1 MNRSFFARYYRR
13 TLVDRLMR
21 SLSVAATLLA
31 LLPLGLILGSIIVA
45 GGSALSL
52 AFVTQDYHVPELSL
66 TGAAADVGGIR
77 HAIVGTLLIAGVATL
92 LAVPIGVMT
101 GIYLAEYGRG
111 RFAAVVRFCTDVL
124 NGAPSIVVGVV
135 VYVLL
140 VQRYQAKIALFGSV
154 ALAILIIPVIVR
166 ITEEILKLVPQSVRE
181 AAIAL
186 GMPRWY
192 TILTVVLPAARGG
205 ILTGVLLGFA
215 RAAGETAPLLITVF
229 VANVLSFNMVGDM
242 GSLPMY
248 IYRTLDELTDPA
260 QERVLWGAAFV
271 LTMLVL
277 LVNATVRLAMRSRTQ

>member
-1 MNRSFFARYYRR
+1 
-13 TLVDRLMR
+13 
-21 SLSVAATLLA
+21 
-31 LLPLGLILGSIIVA
+31 
-45 GGSALSL
+45 
-52 AFVTQDYHVPELSL
+52 
-66 TGAAADVGGIR
+66 
-77 HAIVGTLLIAGVATL
+77 
-92 LAVPIGVMT
+92 MT

-192 TILTVVLPAARGG
+192 TIVTVVLPAARGG